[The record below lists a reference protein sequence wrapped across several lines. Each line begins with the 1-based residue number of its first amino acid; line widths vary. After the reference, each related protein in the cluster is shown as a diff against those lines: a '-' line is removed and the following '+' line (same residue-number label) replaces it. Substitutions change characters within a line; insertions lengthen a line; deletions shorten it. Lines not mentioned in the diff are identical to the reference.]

1 MGQRIPGTWLEKTWL
16 EIPVGKVKNGTPD
29 DLRRLATTYS
39 NVGPSQ
45 LPNGL
50 PRPEG
55 VKIEAAFR
63 LGGDFQFIARV
74 VRTERRTLLQIES
87 EAFDVQRRRR
97 VLLEPA
103 PELVEQ
109 IYADLAR
116 RYLAAKQQAYGRGEG
131 RN

>member
-1 MGQRIPGTWLEKTWL
+1 MGRRIPEKWL
-16 EIPVGKVKNGTPD
+16 EIPVGKVKNGPPEQP
-29 DLRRLATTYS
+29 RRLATTYS
-39 NVGPSQ
+39 QAAPPR

-50 PRPEG
+50 ARPEG

-63 LGGDFQFIARV
+63 LAGDFHFLARV
-74 VRTERRTLLQIES
+74 VRTDRLTLLQIEA

-97 VLLEPA
+97 VLLEPP

-116 RYLAAKQQAYGRGEG
+116 RYLAAKHRAYGRGEG
-131 RN
+131 KN

>member
-1 MGQRIPGTWLEKTWL
+1 MGYSLPGKWLEV
-16 EIPVGKVKNGTPD
+16 PVGKVKNGPPD
-29 DLRRLATTYS
+29 DLRRLATTYT
-39 NVGPSQ
+39 NVGPPR

-55 VKIEAAFR
+55 VKIEGAFR

-74 VRTERRTLLQIES
+74 VRTERRTLLQIEA

-97 VLLEPA
+97 VLLSPP

-116 RYLAAKQQAYGRGEG
+116 RYLAAKQRAYGRGEG